1 MKTTNG
7 IRYLFA
13 VFCLGTGLSSASAH
27 AAKVQ
32 IHSQSLLPGFS
43 QLSNELES
51 VAEALGSRQEDLQVV
66 SARLQLKVG
75 EKLTQ
80 ALKQTLF
87 VHGAREGGYQI
98 PDHVLIAPA
107 KSRNLQ
113 QARNILK
120 ALGAMGKDLEVYSYS
135 AGNTFGECWGLVF
148 TQASSIPSTIDA
160 TFIGACQSE

>member
-7 IRYLFA
+7 IRTLFA
-13 VFCLGTGLSSASAH
+13 VLCLGSGLPIASAH
-27 AAKVQ
+27 AAQVQ
-32 IHSQSLLPGFS
+32 LHSQSPLPGFS

-80 ALKQTLF
+80 ALKQTLYI
-87 VHGAREGGYQI
+87 HGAREGHYQI

-107 KSRNLQ
+107 QARSLQ
-113 QARNILK
+113 QARSVLK
-120 ALGAMGKDLEVYSYS
+120 VLGAPGKELVIYTYS
-135 AGNTFGECWGLVF
+135 AGNPFGECSGLVF
-148 TQASSIPSTIDA
+148 TRASAGPRTIDA
-160 TFIGACQSE
+160 TFIGACLSE